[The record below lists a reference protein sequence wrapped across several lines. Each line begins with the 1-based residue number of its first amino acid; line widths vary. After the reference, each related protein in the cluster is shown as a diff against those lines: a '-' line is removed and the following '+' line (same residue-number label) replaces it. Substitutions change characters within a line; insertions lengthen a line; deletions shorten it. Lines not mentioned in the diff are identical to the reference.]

1 MIFFMLYRYLQKNF
15 HDPPLFPTLS
25 LAHRIRMYKSHPIH
39 RHKSIHGS
47 SYTQEHAHTWLILY
61 TKIGETPH
69 TRYLSSLKV
78 IASYHILILL
88 TSRLIN
94 LIRILIFRPIET
106 SVLYVIFHFHLCFW
120 KKFWHTHRTAD
131 GPSCPQTAE
140 GNSPFPPCGS
150 GSLSCRTP
158 DRFRHIW

>member
-1 MIFFMLYRYLQKNF
+1 MSTDFPENNSKQNIKKNYSEPHSPNTDSCASTNLY
-15 HDPPLFPTLS
+15 
-25 LAHRIRMYKSHPIH
+25 LAHRI
-39 RHKSIHGS
+39 HKR
-47 SYTQEHAHTWLILY
+47 
-61 TKIGETPH
+61 GETPH

-78 IASYHILILL
+78 IASYHILFLL

-94 LIRILIFRPIET
+94 LIRILIFRTIEA

-120 KKFWHTHRTAD
+120 RKSWHIHMATD
-131 GPSCPQTAE
+131 GPSYPQIVK
-140 GNSPFPPCGS
+140 GNSLFPPCGS

>member
-1 MIFFMLYRYLQKNF
+1 MIHLFSQLF
-15 HDPPLFPTLS
+15 HSPIVYAGINPSTT
-25 LAHRIRMYKSHPIH
+25 HPIH
-39 RHKSIHGS
+39 RRKSIHGS
-47 SYTQEHAHTWLILY
+47 SN
-61 TKIGETPH
+61 TKKGETPH

-78 IASYHILILL
+78 IASYHILFLL
-88 TSRLIN
+88 TSRPIN

-106 SVLYVIFHFHLCFW
+106 SVLYVIFHFHQCFW
-120 KKFWHTHRTAD
+120 KKSWHTHRTTG

>member
-1 MIFFMLYRYLQKNF
+1 MYTLY
-15 HDPPLFPTLS
+15 TIS
-25 LAHRIRMYKSHPIH
+25 LKSSMMYIRQIQ
-39 RHKSIHGS
+39 ILV
-47 SYTQEHAHTWLILY
+47 QAQICTWLIVY
-61 TKIGETPH
+61 TKRGETPH

-78 IASYHILILL
+78 IASYHILFLL

-94 LIRILIFRPIET
+94 LIRILIFRTIEA

-120 KKFWHTHRTAD
+120 KKSWHIHKATD
-131 GPSCPQTAE
+131 GPSYPQIVK
-140 GNSPFPPCGS
+140 GNSLFPPCGS

>member
-1 MIFFMLYRYLQKNF
+1 MST
-15 HDPPLFPTLS
+15 DFPENNSKQNIKKTIQS
-25 LAHRIRMYKSHPIH
+25 LIRQIQ
-39 RHKSIHGS
+39 ILV
-47 SYTQEHAHTWLILY
+47 QAQICTWLIVY
-61 TKIGETPH
+61 TKRGETPH

-78 IASYHILILL
+78 IASYHILFLF

-120 KKFWHTHRTAD
+120 KKFWHTHKTTD
-131 GPSCPQTAE
+131 GPSYPQIAKE
-140 GNSPFPPCGS
+140 NSLFPPCGS
-150 GSLSCRTP
+150 GSLSCRTR

>member
-1 MIFFMLYRYLQKNF
+1 MIFFYAASSPLKKTSIIHLFSQVF
-15 HDPPLFPTLS
+15 HS
-25 LAHRIRMYKSHPIH
+25 PIVYAC
-39 RHKSIHGS
+39 IINP
-47 SYTQEHAHTWLILY
+47 ILY

-78 IASYHILILL
+78 IASYHILFLL

-94 LIRILIFRPIET
+94 LIRILIFRTIES

-120 KKFWHTHRTAD
+120 KKFLHTHRTTG
-131 GPSCPQTAE
+131 GPSYPQIAKE
-140 GNSPFPPCGS
+140 NSLFPPCGS